1 MVRRLLLRYGVVA
14 FRIHL
19 FVRILHMIKRIILA
33 IILNGLALYAVTR
46 FVPEIVAT
54 GGFTLFALSGIILG
68 LLNTFIKPLL
78 KLLSLP
84 FIFLSAGL
92 FLVVINAA
100 LLFVLQEALII
111 LEITGVSLAIT
122 GIGTYLW
129 AGFLLGLVNWVEN
142 LFFKK

>member
-1 MVRRLLLRYGVVA
+1 ML
-14 FRIHL
+14 
-19 FVRILHMIKRIILA
+19 KRIILG
-33 IILNGLALYAVTR
+33 IILNGLALYAVTQ
-46 FVPEIVAT
+46 FVPEVVPT

-100 LLFVLQEALII
+100 LLFVLQESLTV
-111 LEITGVSLAIT
+111 LEITGVSLTIT
-122 GIGTYLW
+122 GISTYLW
-129 AGFLLGLVNWVEN
+129 AGFLLGLVNWIEN